1 MRAWWACSK
10 TTGAPWAWGARAA
23 RSQPISGVPFRPRDR
38 GCVWPGCTHRRYT
51 DGHHVRHWADGGVT
65 SLDNLVMLC
74 RFHHRLVHEGGF
86 GLTVG
91 PHGAV
96 AISRPGGDPIPQAPV
111 TRVPGGEELIGLH
124 ARLGPPS
131 TPTPP

>member
-1 MRAWWACSK
+1 MGVGVERP
-10 TTGAPWAWGARAA
+10 TGAALRADALVALGETMLEVGLGA
-23 RSQPISGVPFRPRDR
+23 
-38 GCVWPGCTHRRYT
+38 
-51 DGHHVRHWADGGVT
+51 
-65 SLDNLVMLC
+65 